1 MLLARNDLR
10 RGLILL
16 AAVGAAACKGSSYW
30 SDQVQADPLY
40 KLSGNVRTG
49 PACSKLVP
57 MEFGQTIP
65 VPQKDGT
72 FKILFY
78 PTMTSP
84 GKSEVMPPQYAGT
97 FTPDPDRDACAKLPA
112 EAAVSRGPAVRDGVS
127 QTAYYR
133 EETKLYAS
141 LGKAAA
147 LYAKAAPLTDGDKKT
162 LTDFLDAFAVIG
174 EPGLT
179 ADYYRANPDF
189 WEWVRKEAGRS
200 IPKA

>member
-1 MLLARNDLR
+1 MPLNTKLR
-10 RGLILL
+10 RVLL
-16 AAVGAAACKGSSYW
+16 LSAGMLAACKGSSYW
-30 SDQVQADPLY
+30 MDQVQADPLY
-40 KLSGNVRTG
+40 QLSGKVRTG
-49 PACSKLVP
+49 AACAKLVP

-65 VPQKDGT
+65 VPVAGG

-78 PTMTSP
+78 PTVTSP
-84 GKSEVMPPQYAGT
+84 GKSEVLPPQYEAV
-97 FTPDPDRDACAKLPA
+97 FSMDPDVDRCAKRSA

-133 EETKLYAS
+133 EETKLYAA
-141 LGKAAA
+141 LAKTAA
-147 LYAKAAPLTDGDKKT
+147 LYAKAAPVSPEDKKA

-179 ADYYRANPDF
+179 ADYYRTNPDF